1 MFIKNYS
8 EILIA
13 LWQHLEITF
22 LSVGVAILIGIP
34 LGIFISKR
42 EKMAKAVLAV
52 AGVFQTLPSLA
63 LFGLVIPFLGIG
75 LVPSIVVL
83 FLYALL
89 PIITNTYIGIT
100 GIDKTLLKVAR
111 GMGMSRKEILLKVEL
126 PLSIPIIMGGVKIS
140 SVTCAGTATIAAL
153 IGAGGLGSFI
163 FRGISTGNNSLVMMG
178 AIPAALLAVFINNM
192 FGLIE
197 RALKPLQSS
206 SHIDWVHKF
215 KKPII
220 ALGLAMFFM
229 PLLASSVSHYNKWR
243 IKEHT
248 VVIGHKSFTEQ
259 RILGQMYSILIE
271 NHTDLNTRVLE
282 FGGTQVVFN
291 ALASNEIDM
300 YPEYTGTAY
309 TSILNQTEKYS
320 PKETYDIVK
329 STLKEK
335 YGMEILTPLG
345 FNNTYVFLAK
355 PEFMKKNNINK
366 ISDLNNFQD
375 KFIIGIDMDFI
386 DRPDGLVGLR
396 KEYGFRFNEVKGMD
410 SGLLLTAL
418 KSDRV
423 DVSVGFGTDGRIKKY
438 GFEIIEDD
446 KQYFP
451 EYNVAP
457 LLIEGF
463 QEKFPECYTIIDS
476 LSTRISDSEMQE
488 LNLMVSDGDISP
500 REAAIKYLKKAGLIK
515 L

>member
-1 MFIKNYS
+1 MSLIS
-8 EILIA
+8 SLPEIMTA

-22 LSVGVAILIGIP
+22 LSVGVAILVGVP
-34 LGIFISKR
+34 LGIFISTR
-42 EKMAKAVLAV
+42 EKMAKVILGV
-52 AGVFQTLPSLA
+52 AGVFQTIPSLA
-63 LFGLVIPFLGIG
+63 LFGLIIPFLGIG
-75 LVPSIVVL
+75 IVPSIVVL

-100 GIDKTLLKVAR
+100 SIDVNLLEAAR
-111 GMGMSRKEILLKVEL
+111 GMGMSKREMLFKVEL
-126 PLSIPIIMGGVKIS
+126 PLSIPMIMGGIKIS

-163 FRGISTGNNSLVMMG
+163 FRGISTGNNTLVMMG
-178 AIPAALLAVFINNM
+178 AIPAAMLAVLINNM
-192 FGLIE
+192 FGLLE

-206 SHIDWVHKF
+206 TNIDWVHRF
-215 KKPII
+215 KKPIV

-229 PLLASSVSHYNKWR
+229 PLLASSVGHYNKW
-243 IKEHT
+243 KVKDET
-248 VVIGHKSFTEQ
+248 VIIGHKSYTEQ
-259 RILGQMYSILIE
+259 RILGQMYSLLIE
-271 NHTDLNTRVLE
+271 NHTDLKTRVLE

-309 TSILNQTEKYS
+309 TSILNETEKHS
-320 PKETYDIVK
+320 PSETYDIVK
-329 STLKEK
+329 STLKAK

-355 PEFMKKNNINK
+355 PEFMEKYNISK
-366 ISDLNNFQD
+366 ISDLKSFQD
-375 KFIIGIDMDFI
+375 KFTIGIDMDFV

-396 KEYGFRFNEVKGMD
+396 EEYGFKFNEVKGMGD
-410 SGLLLTAL
+410 GLLLTAL
-418 KSDRV
+418 KNDKV

-463 QEKFPECYTIIDS
+463 EEKFPECYAVIDS
-476 LSTRISDSEMQE
+476 LSTMISDSEMQE
-488 LNLMVSDGDISP
+488 LNLMVSDDNVSP
-500 REAAIKYLKKAGLIK
+500 RDAATQYLEKSGLI
-515 L
+515 